1 MASFW
6 WKAPCGLANDT
17 EKPALSFRDG
27 PSAFTLSRSKEKTAY
42 HHQHNN
48 LRLHAQI
55 QPLLCFCSTRDKISP
70 LLVSTLP
77 TRRVPP
83 LTLTRTIAIE
93 KSRAYVGLWWTLIER
108 PDKKLIAVT
117 HMSQPIF
124 NFHDSRLVVFFTGT
138 VCKKILSSMMSCATI
153 SVSSGRSR
161 WLGGSHNDLMITSVV
176 VC

>member
-1 MASFW
+1 MILRSQPWASEMGHHHS
-6 WKAPCGLANDT
+6 PCQH
-17 EKPALSFRDG
+17 PMRRLSII
-27 PSAFTLSRSKEKTAY
+27 Y

-48 LRLHAQI
+48 LRLQAQL
-55 QPLLCFCSTRDKISP
+55 QSLLCFCSTREKISP

-77 TRRVPP
+77 SRRVPP

-93 KSRAYVGLWWTLIER
+93 KSRAYVGLWWTRWTLIER

-124 NFHDSRLVVFFTGT
+124 TFHDSWLVVFFTGT

-161 WLGGSHNDLMITSVV
+161 WLGGLHNDLMITSVV